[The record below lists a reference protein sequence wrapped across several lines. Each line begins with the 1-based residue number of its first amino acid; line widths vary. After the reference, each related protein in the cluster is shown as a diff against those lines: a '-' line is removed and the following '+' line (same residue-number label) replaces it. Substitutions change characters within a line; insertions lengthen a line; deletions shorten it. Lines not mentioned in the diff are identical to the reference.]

1 MAANRPG
8 TLQGLKVIDTASF
21 LAGPCAATIMSD
33 YGADVIKIEPL
44 HGDGHRRLSGAY
56 PIDYTWQLTGRNK
69 RSLALDFTT
78 AAGRDVLLK
87 LVDSADVILFNLRAD
102 QLARYDLSYETLRAR
117 NPRIVYAQI
126 SGYGLEGDEAAR
138 RAFDITGWFART
150 GILDVMH
157 DKDVAPAPPAGGVG
171 DHATAMT
178 LFGAIMLTLYR
189 REQTGEGGMVSTSLA
204 AMGAWANGLSLAGVL
219 AGFDS
224 TERRDEE
231 GWSNPFSRIY
241 ATGDGRHLMLAL
253 AAPRDEWPRLA
264 KALGRP
270 ELSADPRFADIRA
283 ALKNRHAL
291 CEAIASAFATMT
303 IDEADAKLKAADV
316 TFSLVA
322 RLKEVVGDPQ
332 LIANGLVVATD
343 SNEPGYDRTLASP
356 FKVHDEAQRTP
367 TRAPAIGE
375 HSRAL
380 LTEHGFDEAQIEALI
395 GAGVV
400 GDPSSRRA

>member
-1 MAANRPG
+1 MAANTQG
-8 TLQGLKVIDTASF
+8 TLQGLKVIDAASF

-44 HGDGHRRLSGAY
+44 YGDGHRRLTGAY

-78 AAGRDVLLK
+78 AAGREVLLK
-87 LVDSADVILFNLRAD
+87 LADSADVILFNLRAD
-102 QLARYDLSYETLRAR
+102 QLARYDLSYETLRQR

-126 SGYGLEGDEAAR
+126 SGYGLEGDESAR

-204 AMGAWANGLSLAGVL
+204 AMGAWANGLQLAGVL
-219 AGFDS
+219 AGFDP
-224 TERRDEE
+224 TERRNEE
-231 GWSNPFSRIY
+231 GWTNPFSRIY

-264 KALGRP
+264 QALGRP
-270 ELSADPRFADIRA
+270 ELSSDPRFADIRA
-283 ALKNRHAL
+283 ALKNRREL
-291 CEAIASAFATMT
+291 CDAIASAFATMT
-303 IDEADAKLKAADV
+303 IDEVDAKLKAADI

-322 RLKEVVGDPQ
+322 RLRDVVGDPQ

-343 SNEPGYDRTLASP
+343 SVEPGYDRTLATP
-356 FKVHDEAQRTP
+356 FKVHDEPQRTP
-367 TRAPAIGE
+367 TRAPACGA
-375 HSRAL
+375 HSREVLRDLGLGESEIDAL
-380 LTEHGFDEAQIEALI
+380 IEAR
-395 GAGVV
+395 VV
-400 GDPSSRRA
+400 GTGPSE

>member
-1 MAANRPG
+1 MTG
-8 TLQGLKVIDTASF
+8 TLQGLKVIDAASF

-44 HGDGHRRLSGAY
+44 NGDGHRRLTGTY
-56 PIDYTWQLTGRNK
+56 PIDYTWQLTSRNK

-102 QLARYDLSYETLRAR
+102 QLQRYDLAYATLRKR
-117 NPRIVYAQI
+117 NPRLVYAQI
-126 SGYGLEGDEAAR
+126 SGYGLDGAEAAR

-157 DKDVAPAPPAGGVG
+157 DKDIAPAPPAGGVG

-178 LFGAIMLTLYR
+178 LFGAIMLALYR
-189 REQTGEGGMVSTSLA
+189 REQTGEGGMVTTSLA
-204 AMGAWANGLSLAGVL
+204 AMGAWANGLQLAGVL

-231 GWSNPFSRIY
+231 GWTNPFSHIY

-264 KALGRP
+264 NAIGRP
-270 ELSADPRFADIRA
+270 ELSADARFADIRA

-291 CEAIASAFATMT
+291 LEEIAAGFAAMT
-303 IDEADAKLKAADV
+303 IDEADAKLKAHDI

-322 RLKEVVGDPQ
+322 RLKDVVGDPQ
-332 LIANGLVVATD
+332 LIANGLVVATE
-343 SNEPGYDRTLASP
+343 SSEPGYDKTLATP
-356 FKVHDEAQRTP
+356 FRVHDESQRTP
-367 TRAPAIGE
+367 TRAPTLGE
-375 HSRAL
+375 HSRDIL
-380 LTEHGFDEAQIEALI
+380 RGHGFGDAEVDALI
-395 GAGVV
+395 AAGVV
-400 GDPSSRRA
+400 GIGRAE